1 MNFIT
6 ISDFKTIKC
15 VDSITIVSDI
25 EKGTT
30 FAKAG
35 DIAYKAQKDLDA
47 TKPIKFMYKED
58 EGFDQGCF
66 INVTENNKFK
76 VVCTL

>member
-1 MNFIT
+1 MNFLS
-6 ISDFKTIKC
+6 ISDFKTITGC
-15 VDSITIVSDI
+15 DSITIVSDS

-35 DIAYKAQKDLDA
+35 DTAYKAQRGFDS
-47 TKPIKFMYKED
+47 TKPIKFMYSDD
-58 EGFDQGCF
+58 EGFNNGCF
-66 INVTENNKFK
+66 INVTDNNRFN

>member
-1 MNFIT
+1 MNFLT
-6 ISDFKTIKC
+6 VSDFKTITGC
-15 VDSITIVSDI
+15 DSITIVSDS

-35 DIAYKAQKDLDA
+35 DNTYKAQKDLDG